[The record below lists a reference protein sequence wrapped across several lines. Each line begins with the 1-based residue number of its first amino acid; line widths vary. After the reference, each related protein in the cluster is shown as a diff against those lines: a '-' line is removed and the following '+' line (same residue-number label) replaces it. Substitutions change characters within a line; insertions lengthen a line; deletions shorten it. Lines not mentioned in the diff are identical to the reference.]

1 MSTANPATTPVT
13 EKPPGRS
20 IAYYLTNY
28 GIVWI
33 SLLLFLLLAV
43 TTPNFL
49 STDNFRNILDQQS
62 IVLIVAAFVTMVLIS
77 GNFDISIGA
86 IYTLVPLLA
95 LRVFDASNSIIL
107 YIGVGLVAGM
117 AAGLING
124 VIVAKGRINSF
135 IATLGTA
142 LVFFGLSYLVTGGT
156 ILRLSDLDV
165 RALVTTR
172 IFGLTSSTWIAIG
185 ALIIAWVLLER
196 TRFGRYLFA
205 IGGNRDAARLA
216 GVPVDRVVMIVFAL
230 VGVSAGIA
238 GTMNTART
246 FTAQASDDFSL
257 VFTVIAAVVV
267 GGTSIAGGFGAI
279 WRTIVGVFFIAMLGN
294 GFNLNGIDPVIQRII
309 EGVVI
314 LAAVGLDAWSRS
326 RRTT

>member
-1 MSTANPATTPVT
+1 MTSEQGAASTTPMMR
-13 EKPPGRS
+13 KPV
-20 IAYYLTNY
+20 AHYLTNY

-33 SLLLFLLLAV
+33 SVLLFLLLAI

-95 LRVFDASNSIIL
+95 LRMFDASNSVML
-107 YIGVGLVAGM
+107 FIGVGLVAGL
-117 AAGLING
+117 AAGLVNG
-124 VIVAKGRINSF
+124 FVVTKGRINSF

-142 LVFFGLSYLVTGGT
+142 LIFFGLSYLVTDGT

-165 RALVTTR
+165 RSLVTTR
-172 IFGLTSSTWIAIG
+172 ILGLTSSTWIAVA
-185 ALIIAWVLLER
+185 ALVIAWILLER

-205 IGGNRDAARLA
+205 IGGNREAARLA
-216 GVPVDRVVMIVFAL
+216 GVPVDRIIIIVFAL
-230 VGVSAGIA
+230 VGVAAGLA

-246 FTAQASDDFSL
+246 LTAQASDDFSL

-279 WRTIVGVFFIAMLGN
+279 WRTVVGVFFIAMLGN

-309 EGVVI
+309 EGLVI

-326 RRTT
+326 RRAT

>member
-1 MSTANPATTPVT
+1 MTSEQSTASTTPVT
-13 EKPPGRS
+13 RKPVTH
-20 IAYYLTNY
+20 YLTNY

-33 SLLLFLLLAV
+33 SVLLFLLLAF
-43 TTPNFL
+43 TTPNFV

-95 LRVFDASNSIIL
+95 LRMFDASNSVIL
-107 YIGVGLVAGM
+107 FIGVGLVAGL
-117 AAGLING
+117 AAGLVNG
-124 VIVAKGRINSF
+124 FVVTKGRINSF

-142 LVFFGLSYLVTGGT
+142 LIFFGLSYLVTGGT

-165 RALVTTR
+165 RSLVTTR
-172 IFGLTSSTWIAIG
+172 ILGLTSSTWIAIG
-185 ALIIAWVLLER
+185 ALIIAWILLER

-205 IGGNRDAARLA
+205 IGGNREAARLA
-216 GVPVDRVVMIVFAL
+216 GVPVDRIVIIVFAL
-230 VGVSAGIA
+230 VGVAAGLA

-246 FTAQASDDFSL
+246 LTAQASDDFSL

-279 WRTIVGVFFIAMLGN
+279 WRTVVGVFFIAMLGN

-309 EGVVI
+309 EGLVI